1 MNFNNQRP
9 IICGL
14 SFGTDCGRYRRL
26 RQKISWISDNDI
38 RRLARRGGV
47 KRINHKIPREIRQI
61 LKNFLENV
69 IKDTLVYTQN
79 ARRNTVTSLDVIY
92 ALKKR
97 GRTLYG
103 FGI

>member
-1 MNFNNQRP
+1 MNVNNQRP
-9 IICGL
+9 IICGK
-14 SFGTDCGRYRRL
+14 SFGTDCGRNRRL
-26 RQKISWISDNDI
+26 RKEIRRISDNDI
-38 RRLARRGGV
+38 RRLARKGGV

-61 LKNFLENV
+61 LKSFLENV

-79 ARRNTVTSLDVIY
+79 ARRNSITSLDVIY

-97 GRTLYG
+97 GRALYG